1 MERSTI
7 DLWVGIF
14 VALGVAALLG
24 LAMKVGNLT
33 TSNIGATY
41 TVTANFENIGGLK
54 PRAPV
59 KSAGV
64 VVGRVSEIKFD
75 ATTFE
80 AVVSLSVDKRYVF
93 PKDTFASIFTAGLL
107 GEQYIGLEAGGD
119 DAKLQ
124 NGDKIIKTQ
133 DAVVLEKMISQFL
146 YNKAAETPKAP
157 ETSGSTSSVVDALGA
172 NPLDNTTVNTT
183 INTLDNKGKT
193 DIAQPVAP

>member
-1 MERSTI
+1 MERTTI

-33 TSNIGATY
+33 SSTIGETY
-41 TVTANFENIGGLK
+41 TVTAAFENIGGLK

-64 VVGRVSEIKFD
+64 VVGRVGDIKLD
-75 ATTFE
+75 GTTFE
-80 AVVSLSVDKRYVF
+80 AVVSLNVDKRYKF
-93 PKDTFASIFTAGLL
+93 PADTFANIYTAGLL

-119 DAKLQ
+119 EVVLK
-124 NGDKIIKTQ
+124 NGDKITQTQ

-146 YNKAAETPKAP
+146 YSKASESKDDKAAMPAA
-157 ETSGSTSSVVDALGA
+157 STKKGDDALTA
-172 NPLDNTTVNTT
+172 NPLD
-183 INTLDNKGKT
+183 
-193 DIAQPVAP
+193 APTKSEAP